1 MSSKKSS
8 ISQHGDKILLCDNNY
23 GLKEDELRLFLYYMN
38 IATNLYTWE
47 NLPEGLPSWKLEQFL
62 FEHSQVGMFN
72 DYTYGLMILPCNS
85 TNNLNPYG
93 LPISYVLTGTGF
105 AKQLSAD
112 EVVRCMDNNL
122 AIPIKFMHIMAIVKR
137 MAETMKTLDLNMVQQ
152 RMPYILVSSK
162 NTEFSMKALQRKIK
176 EGEHSVVVDKDM
188 FGDDTKNIVSIPTLA
203 PYLGDKL
210 KMYLYQLEN
219 EILSYLGINNSN
231 IASEGGR
238 SYDETSANNELI
250 LLNVDQGLQHRM
262 NFCDECNKKFG
273 TNLSVEPSKTKIQR
287 LFAEELMPQE
297 DENDVQVFDE
307 GPTTRE
313 DVVDESSKEVK

>member
-8 ISQHGDKILLCDNNY
+8 YSKGDNILICNGNY
-23 GLKEDELRLFLYYMN
+23 GLREDEARLFLYYMEL
-38 IATNLYTWE
+38 ATRLYSWE
-47 NLPEGLPSWKLEQFL
+47 GLPEGLPEWRLEQFL
-62 FEHSQVGMFN
+62 FEQGQVGMFN

-122 AIPIKFMHIMAIVKR
+122 GAPIRLQQVLHHVHL
-137 MAETMKTLDLNMVQQ
+137 MAETMKTLELNLLEQ

-176 EGEHSVVVDKDM
+176 EGEHSVIVDKDM
-188 FGDDTKNIVSIPTLA
+188 YGEDTKNIVSIPTVA

-210 KMYLYQLEN
+210 QTYLYQLEN
-219 EILSYLGINNSN
+219 DLLSILGINNSN
-231 IASEGGR
+231 IMQEGGV
-238 SYDETSANNELI
+238 SYDQSSANNELI
-250 LLNVDQGLQHRM
+250 MLNVDQGLAHRKR
-262 NFCDECNKKFG
+262 FCEECNAKFG
-273 TNLSVEPSKTKIQR
+273 TNMSVEPSKIKIQR
-287 LFAEELMPQE
+287 LFQE
-297 DENDVQVFDE
+297 MIPEDSNDVEVIRNNV
-307 GPTTRE
+307 TTRE
-313 DVVDESSKEVK
+313 DVTGKGDE

>member
-8 ISQHGDKILLCDNNY
+8 YSKGDNILVCDGNY
-23 GLKEDELRLFLYYMN
+23 GLREDEYRLFLYYMN
-38 IATNLYTWE
+38 IATNLYTWK

-62 FEHSQVGMFN
+62 FEQGQVGMFN

-122 AIPIKFMHIMAIVKR
+122 GAPIRLQQVLHHVHL
-137 MAETMKTLDLNMVQQ
+137 MAETMKTLNLNLLEQ

-176 EGEHSVVVDKDM
+176 EGEHSVIVDKDM
-188 FGDDTKNIVSIPTLA
+188 YGEDTKNIVSIPTLA
-203 PYLGDKL
+203 PYLTDKL
-210 KMYLYQLEN
+210 QTYLYQLEN
-219 EILSYLGINNSN
+219 DLLTILGINNSN
-231 IASEGGR
+231 ISQAGGV
-238 SYDETSANNELI
+238 SYDQSSANNELI

-262 NFCDECNKKFG
+262 NFCEECNKKFG

-297 DENDVQVFDE
+297 DENDVQVIRD
-307 GPTTRE
+307 GMTTRK
-313 DVVDESSKEVK
+313 DVVDE